1 MSFYGST
8 SGYEEQRDD
17 HDDDLDPEYNQPKT
31 KTTTLPPSTAIKEP
45 STTKVVL
52 DSFAISEPQQG
63 GGESLI
69 CRAYLKLTGR
79 FHVIY

>member
-31 KTTTLPPSTAIKEP
+31 TTLPPSTAIKEP
-45 STTKVVL
+45 TTKVVL

-63 GGESLI
+63 GESQLYG
-69 CRAYLKLTGR
+69 AYHYL
-79 FHVIY
+79 

>member
-31 KTTTLPPSTAIKEP
+31 TTTLPPSTAIKEP
-45 STTKVVL
+45 TTTKVVL

-63 GGESLI
+63 AESLI
-69 CRAYLKLTGR
+69 YGA
-79 FHVIY
+79 

>member
-31 KTTTLPPSTAIKEP
+31 TTTLPPSTAIKEP
-45 STTKVVL
+45 TTKVVL

-63 GGESLI
+63 GGESPI
-69 CRAYLKLTGR
+69 WSS
-79 FHVIY
+79 VIY

>member
-8 SGYEEQRDD
+8 NGYEEQRDD

-31 KTTTLPPSTAIKEP
+31 TLPPSTAIKEP
-45 STTKVVL
+45 TKVVL
-52 DSFAISEPQQG
+52 DSFSISEPQQA

-69 CRAYLKLTGR
+69 CILY
-79 FHVIY
+79 

>member
-31 KTTTLPPSTAIKEP
+31 TLPPSTAIKEP
-45 STTKVVL
+45 TTKVVL

-63 GGESLI
+63 AESLI
-69 CRAYLKLTGR
+69 YGA
-79 FHVIY
+79 

>member
-17 HDDDLDPEYNQPKT
+17 DDLDPEYNQQQ
-31 KTTTLPPSTAIKEP
+31 TTTLPPSTAVKEP
-45 STTKVVL
+45 TTKVVL

-63 GGESLI
+63 EKQQSLI
-69 CRAYLKLTGR
+69 YGDYLICTNFVGG
-79 FHVIY
+79 F